1 MASKQTRRSIS
12 VSGETYDRLKAYC
25 EQHGR
30 SMSGVCEA
38 ETIKF
43 LDLQP
48 RVEKPARPVASPV
61 QKTISLDPVMLTREA
76 KLAAKEELPPSRVE
90 TIREAVEAKKPVSP
104 LAAIDAA
111 SKIFTF

>member
-1 MASKQTRRSIS
+1 MSSKQTRRSIS

-43 LDLQP
+43 LDAQG
-48 RVEKPARPVASPV
+48 VPASTVK
-61 QKTISLDPVMLTREA
+61 KTISVPKPVVEA
-76 KLAAKEELPPSRVE
+76 VVQPVKEVVPPPSRVE
-90 TIREAVEAKKPVSP
+90 TIREVVEAKKPPISIEA
-104 LAAIDAA
+104 LNAA